1 MNNKQ
6 AAFLRDLADLFD
18 KYDINRMA
26 IDGNH
31 ICFISNGEFLNVAA
45 YDTGSYEYVSTQTR
59 RFKVREEE
67 EHNENLLRH

>member
-6 AAFLRDLADLFD
+6 MAFLRDLADLFD
-18 KYDINRMA
+18 KYSINRMA

-31 ICFISNGEFLNVAA
+31 IYFASNNEILNVVA

-59 RFKVREEE
+59 RFKVREEDPQ
-67 EHNENLLRH
+67 

>member
-31 ICFISNGEFLNVAA
+31 ICFISNGEFLNVVA

-59 RFKVREEE
+59 RFKVREEDTQ
-67 EHNENLLRH
+67 